1 MAAPDARSQM
11 TGKPEVTGVKFS
23 ISRLPTIRLEH
34 GIHCGPELKIL
45 GMVFFWIAN
54 VFHIESKWIV
64 QRRELFAAQD
74 DRGRIIV
81 ERAAARKL
89 LHLGQHRLC

>member
-1 MAAPDARSQM
+1 LTRWLGLAD
-11 TGKPEVTGVKFS
+11 KPEI
-23 ISRLPTIRLEH
+23 ISRRADLRHYFRLADNSLGTWH
-34 GIHCGPELKIL
+34 SLRPELEIL
-45 GMVFFWIAN
+45 GMVLLRIAN
-54 VFHIESKWIV
+54 VFHIESKRIG

-89 LHLGQHRLC
+89 LHLGQYRMC